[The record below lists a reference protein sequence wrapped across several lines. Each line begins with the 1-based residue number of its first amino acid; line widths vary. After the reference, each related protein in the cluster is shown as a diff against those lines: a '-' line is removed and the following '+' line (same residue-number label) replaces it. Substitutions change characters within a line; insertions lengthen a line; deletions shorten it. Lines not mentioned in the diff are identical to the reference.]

1 MRRLLLLIPAALV
14 LLLAGL
20 GAYHILRPDH
30 ERTTA
35 EVWARYA
42 TEYSDTI
49 DIDGLRIHVMER
61 GQGQTVILLHGLG
74 GNAREFDA
82 MAEGLADSFHV
93 VQPDLPG
100 FGLSE
105 APWQQTAD
113 GLMPFYEAFLAAVI
127 DRFAPDG
134 RAMVVANS
142 LGGWITWETAQR
154 FPDRVKKLVLMAPA
168 GYDIPQVAEEA
179 TNWLKNPL
187 VRFMIAK
194 GLSPAMAEQ
203 NVMASIHDPSRV
215 DQDVIDRKYWTTN
228 HAGNLDWNIH
238 LATVHEYPDT
248 THIQEVT
255 APVLLLWGTH
265 DEIVPYAHAA
275 RFQRDLPDA
284 RLITYED
291 CGHTPQLEIPERT
304 TADVRRFLR

>member
-1 MRRLLLLIPAALV
+1 MRRLLTLLVAAVV
-14 LLLAGL
+14 LLLVGL
-20 GAYHILRPDH
+20 GAYHVLRPDH

-35 EVWARYA
+35 EVWAHYA
-42 TEYSDTI
+42 TAVSDTI
-49 DIDGLRIHVMER
+49 EIDGLRIHVMER
-61 GQGQTVILLHGLG
+61 GAGPTVILLHGLG

-82 MAEGLADSFHV
+82 MAELLADSFHV
-93 VQPDLPG
+93 IQPDLPG

-105 APWQQTAD
+105 APWSQTQD
-113 GLMPFYEAFLAAVI
+113 GLMAFYESFIAEVI
-127 DRFAPDG
+127 DRYGDG
-134 RAMVVANS
+134 RAMIVANS

-154 FPDRVKKLVLMAPA
+154 FPDRVEKLVLMAPA

-179 TNWLKNPL
+179 TKWLKNPII
-187 VRFMIAK
+187 RFMIAK

-203 NVMASIHDPSRV
+203 NVLASIHDASRIE
-215 DQDVIDRKYWTTN
+215 QDVIDRKYWTTN
-228 HAGNLDWNIH
+228 HTGNLDWNIH

-255 APVLLLWGTH
+255 APVLLTWGRH

-275 RFQRDLPDA
+275 RFLRDLPNV